1 MHSFYLLISIP
12 FGTSTNECY
21 YRVFAAIVR
30 FYYVHVKHVYVYI
43 RCQTLYNTEHLPSNG
58 FAVMGKKKKEIYS
71 TKSGNWPNS
80 AGVDHKLIQKIMTT
94 ISMIDASGY

>member
-1 MHSFYLLISIP
+1 MLLPSICCYSSILLRP
-12 FGTSTNECY
+12 CEARVRMSDPIQYGTP
-21 YRVFAAIVR
+21 
-30 FYYVHVKHVYVYI
+30 
-43 RCQTLYNTEHLPSNG
+43 LPSNG